1 MKYYSLLYIFFLNI
15 FVVCG
20 YIPNAMAVICKETL
34 FYNTLLEAN
43 NLQCHLMSS
52 RIKTFESAIYKLNK
66 LNKLNQEL
74 STRELTTRELSTR
87 ELTTIEKKD
96 KFTNPDENKLYY
108 LHDLIGFR
116 FVFYNNYDLLKF
128 YHFIKYDR
136 MIMYSNNYIIK
147 PKDNGYK
154 AMHIRYLNVYNE
166 CPIKQVECQLY
177 IINDY
182 YDALYGNAIYDKNYS
197 MYL

>member
-66 LNKLNQEL
+66 LNQEL
-74 STRELTTRELSTR
+74 STE

>member
-1 MKYYSLLYIFFLNI
+1 MRYFSLLYICFVNI
-15 FVVCG
+15 FKVCG
-20 YIPNAMAVICKETL
+20 YIPNAMTVMSKETL
-34 FYNTLLEAN
+34 FYTTLLEDN

-52 RIKTFESAIYKLNK
+52 RIKTFESSICKLNK
-66 LNKLNQEL
+66 L
-74 STRELTTRELSTR
+74 STSESST
-87 ELTTIEKKD
+87 EESSTSEISTSSDQVKK
-96 KFTNPDENKLYY
+96 PDENKLYY

-128 YHFIKYDR
+128 YHFIRCNR

-182 YDALYGNAIYDKNYS
+182 YDALYGNCRYDKNYS
-197 MYL
+197 MYF

>member
-1 MKYYSLLYIFFLNI
+1 MKYYSLLYIFFSNI

-20 YIPNAMAVICKETL
+20 YIPNAMAVIFKETL
-34 FYNTLLEAN
+34 FYNTLLEDN
-43 NLQCHLMSS
+43 NLQYHLMSS

-66 LNKLNQEL
+66 LNQELSTEEL
-74 STRELTTRELSTR
+74 STRELS
-87 ELTTIEKKD
+87 TIEKKD

-166 CPIKQVECQLY
+166 CPIKQIECQLY

-182 YDALYGNAIYDKNYS
+182 YDALYGNSRYDKNYS
-197 MYL
+197 MYF

>member
-1 MKYYSLLYIFFLNI
+1 MKYYSLLYIFFSNI

-20 YIPNAMAVICKETL
+20 YIPNAMAVIFKETL
-34 FYNTLLEAN
+34 FYNTLLEDN
-43 NLQCHLMSS
+43 NLQYHLMSS
-52 RIKTFESAIYKLNK
+52 RIKTFESAMSKLNK
-66 LNKLNQEL
+66 YNQES
-74 STRELTTRELSTR
+74 STREESSKREERDRLN
-87 ELTTIEKKD
+87 
-96 KFTNPDENKLYY
+96 NPDENKLYY